1 MKSKKLMKKSIA
13 LLLIL
18 VIALGIAGCG
28 DTQAPKEEGGQGK
41 YTAGT
46 YTASGKGM
54 GGDVTVSVTVD
65 SDKITAIE
73 VTEHDETPGISDP
86 AIADIP
92 NKIIEAQSTEIDGV
106 AGATMTSNAIKE
118 AVNSALEEASGK

>member
-1 MKSKKLMKKSIA
+1 
-13 LLLIL
+13 
-18 VIALGIAGCG
+18 
-28 DTQAPKEEGGQGK
+28 
-41 YTAGT
+41 
-46 YTASGKGM
+46 M
-54 GGDVTVSVTVD
+54 GGDVTVSLTVD

-86 AIADIP
+86 AIAELP

-118 AVNSALEEASGK
+118 AVNSA